1 MRLDWVEEVRDAE
14 DGMAYARAGAR
25 SDHYLWFLYEGK
37 PYFYVADG
45 RRIDR
50 GPSHEVDDK
59 AVLAYARTLWELSR

>member
-1 MRLDWVEEVRDAE
+1 MRLDWVEEAWDAGG
-14 DGMAYARAGAR
+14 GMECAREGTR
-25 SDHYLWFLYEGK
+25 SDRYLWFLYEGK

-50 GPSHEVDDK
+50 GPSREVDDK

>member
-1 MRLDWVEEVRDAE
+1 MRLGWVEEAWDAGG
-14 DGMAYARAGAR
+14 GMEYAREGTR

-45 RRIDR
+45 RRVDR
-50 GPSHEVDDK
+50 GPSREVDDK

>member
-1 MRLDWVEEVRDAE
+1 MRLDWVEEAWDAG
-14 DGMAYARAGAR
+14 DGMAYAREGTR
-25 SDHYLWFLYEGK
+25 SDYYLWFLYEGK

-50 GPSHEVDDK
+50 GPSREVDDK

>member
-1 MRLDWVEEVRDAE
+1 MRRDWVEEAWDARG
-14 DGMAYARAGAR
+14 GMAYASEGTR
-25 SDHYLWFLYEGK
+25 SDYYLWFLYEGK

-50 GPSHEVDDK
+50 GSSREVDDK

>member
-1 MRLDWVEEVRDAE
+1 MRLDWVEEAWDAE
-14 DGMAYARAGAR
+14 DGMAYARKGTR

-50 GPSHEVDDK
+50 GPSREVDDK

>member
-1 MRLDWVEEVRDAE
+1 MRLDWVEEAWDARS
-14 DGMAYARAGAR
+14 GMAYASEGTRG
-25 SDHYLWFLYEGK
+25 DHYLWFLYEGK

-50 GPSHEVDDK
+50 GPSREVDDK